1 VRATTRKIKQTKAL
15 PPRRGGK
22 KSMKYAGKI
31 ATALGAT
38 VLLAACGTVSQ
49 RVARS
54 PSGKEPLQRLDV
66 RAPKAEKDLLAHL
79 LAGDFAVSQNDLA
92 TATREYV
99 AASKLSEDPAVAE
112 QAVRYAIAAR
122 DWDAARTAQQRWR
135 ELKPDEPGLRQ
146 VDAMLATS
154 TGDVEGAYAALRDLA
169 RQPEGKGWRLIG
181 QVLLATP
188 DKGTAGGLL
197 ERTLKSAELP
207 GDLAEIWIAMSQLA
221 YKLDKKALAR
231 ELADATEKKF
241 NSAEALAWSAQLANE
256 EGDKARA
263 KQRYAAAVQKSPKN
277 THLRAA
283 FAALLAEGGDN
294 AAAAT
299 ALGQGPQDDYTY
311 AARAAYAARAD
322 NKAQL
327 RSLYDELK
335 KLPEGDRDPQNHLL
349 GQLAELLEQKDA
361 ALGWYQQVS
370 EQSPR
375 WFDAQLRVAVL
386 LDGSGKQADALGLAH
401 ELQARAGDEPK
412 RVSEAFLLEAELLQ
426 HREQNDAA
434 IAAYTR
440 GLAALPDDTRL
451 LYSRALLLANL
462 DRVGESEK
470 DLRRVLEL
478 KPDDT
483 DAMNALGYTLA
494 DGNRKLE
501 EALTLIEKALKAKP
515 DEPAVIDSFGWV
527 QFRLGHLAEA
537 EKALRRAFDKQ
548 PDPEIAAHLG
558 EVLWQAGQKDEAR
571 RVFEQGRK
579 KDAKNKALLDTMKRL
594 GA

>member
-1 VRATTRKIKQTKAL
+1 
-15 PPRRGGK
+15 
-22 KSMKYAGKI
+22 
-31 ATALGAT
+31 
-38 VLLAACGTVSQ
+38 VSQ
-49 RVARS
+49 RAAHA
-54 PSGKEPLQRLDV
+54 PAGKEPLQRLQV
-66 RAPKAEKDLLAHL
+66 PAPKAEKDLLAHL

-92 TATREYV
+92 GATREYV
-99 AASKLSEDPAVAE
+99 AASKLSDDPSVAE
-112 QAVRYAIAAR
+112 QAVRYALAAK
-122 DWDAARTAQQRWR
+122 DWDAARAAQQRWR

-146 VDAMLATS
+146 VDAMVATS
-154 TGDVEGAYAALRDLA
+154 TGDAEGAFAALRDLA
-169 RQPEGKGWRLIG
+169 KKPDGKGWRLIG

-188 DKGTAGGLL
+188 DKGMAGGLL

-207 GDLAEIWIAMSQLA
+207 GDQVEIWIAMSQLA
-221 YKLDKKALAR
+221 YKLDKKALAH
-231 ELADATEKKF
+231 ELADTTEKKF
-241 NSAEALAWSAQLANE
+241 NSAEALAWSAQLASE

-277 THLRAA
+277 THLRASY
-283 FAALLAEGGDN
+283 AALLAEGGDN
-294 AAAAT
+294 AGAAN
-299 ALGQGPQDDYTY
+299 ALAQGPQDDYTY

-327 RSLYDELK
+327 RALYEELK
-335 KLPEGDRDPQNHLL
+335 KLPENDRDPQSHLL

-434 IAAYTR
+434 VAAYTR

-451 LYSRALLLANL
+451 LYARALLLASL
-462 DRVGESEK
+462 DRVSESEK

-494 DGNRKLE
+494 DGNRNLD
-501 EALTLIEKALKAKP
+501 EALVLIEKALKAKP
-515 DEPAVIDSFGWV
+515 EEPAVIDSFGWV
-527 QFRLGHLAEA
+527 QFRLGRLPEA
-537 EKALRRAFDKQ
+537 EKALRRAFGKQ
-548 PDPEIAAHLG
+548 PDAEIAAHLG

-571 RVFEQGRK
+571 RVFDMGKK
-579 KDAKNKALLDTMKRL
+579 KDAKNKALLDTIKRL